1 MSAPWWGITTTTMK
15 YKSDPPGRRRSLLL
29 RHIGQLSSA
38 DIARHSVE
46 GRLEHDGT
54 WMCQQLATVSGGILA
69 RSLNDI
75 ANESLPSEGV
85 TIEAAGMEL
94 SKHVVA
100 CDAACD

>member
-1 MSAPWWGITTTTMK
+1 
-15 YKSDPPGRRRSLLL
+15 
-29 RHIGQLSSA
+29 
-38 DIARHSVE
+38 
-46 GRLEHDGT
+46 
-54 WMCQQLATVSGGILA
+54 MCQQLATVSGGILA